1 MLWTPLFFGLH
12 QKGLALVDILALTGT
27 VGLWAKQL
35 YNLGPIPLGAGQ
47 LGGKGSWSLNPA
59 WFTVPYLAWLSYGE
73 SLHLRVMRI
82 GIVFMAYACV
92 LVCSYLLEL
101 GLSYFEP

>member
-73 SLHLRVMRI
+73 SAFAGDENCDRVYGLCLRS
-82 GIVFMAYACV
+82 C
-92 LVCSYLLEL
+92 LQL
-101 GLSYFEP
+101 PT